1 MSDFVFAAFADEAG
15 AALSE
20 QIDAMRENRVP
31 FLEIRGVDGKNVTA
45 LTAEEAKE
53 VRRRLDE
60 AGLAVW
66 SMGSPIGKIGI
77 RDPFG
82 PHLDLFH
89 HTLDL
94 ADILGAKAFRL
105 FSFYI
110 PAGEDPEIYR
120 DEVLEKMERFAEAG
134 KGSGILLCHE
144 NEKGIYGDVADRCRV
159 IHENLPD
166 IGAVYDPANYIQ
178 TGEDTLEAWSKV
190 EKYIKYMHI
199 KDALP
204 SGDVVPAGKGAGR
217 LPELLA
223 RYAAA
228 GGKILT
234 LEPHLTVFKG
244 LSALERE
251 GDRSGVGTYAYPDAR
266 TAFRAACE
274 ALRALT
280 A

>member
-1 MSDFVFAAFADEAG
+1 M
-15 AALSE
+15 
-20 QIDAMRENRVP
+20 P

-134 KGSGILLCHE
+134 KGSGILLCSLAPAYWFVLPFLLVAGFGE
-144 NEKGIYGDVADRCRV
+144 GICEGIATPFVQDLHRDEPERYGSIAHSFWSVG
-159 IHENLPD
+159 
-166 IGAVYDPANYIQ
+166 IGAA
-178 TGEDTLEAWSKV
+178 
-190 EKYIKYMHI
+190 
-199 KDALP
+199 
-204 SGDVVPAGKGAGR
+204 VVLAGGLLSLGVSWRVVLGIAG
-217 LPELLA
+217 LLA
-223 RYAAA
+223 I
-228 GGKILT
+228 GIPLHG
-234 LEPHLTVFKG
+234 F
-244 LSALERE
+244 
-251 GDRSGVGTYAYPDAR
+251 
-266 TAFRAACE
+266 
-274 ALRALT
+274 
-280 A
+280 

>member
-20 QIDAMRENRVP
+20 QIDAMLENRVP
-31 FLEIRGVDGKNVTA
+31 LLEIRGVDGKNVTA
-45 LTAEEAKE
+45 LTVEEAKE
-53 VRRRLDE
+53 VRKRLDD

-77 RDPFG
+77 RDAFG
-82 PHLDLFH
+82 PHLDLFR

-94 ADILGAKAFRL
+94 AEILGAKAFRL

-110 PAGEDPEIYR
+110 PTGEDPELYR
-120 DEVLEKMERFAEAG
+120 DEVLERMERFTEAG

-144 NEKGIYGDVADRCRV
+144 NEKGIYGDVADRCRA
-159 IHENLPD
+159 IHENLPGV
-166 IGAVYDPANYIQ
+166 GAVFDPANYIQ
-178 TGEDTLEAWSKV
+178 TGENTLEAWEKV
-190 EKYIKYMHI
+190 EKYVKYMHI

-204 SGDVVPAGKGAGR
+204 SGDVVPAGKGAGN
-217 LPELLA
+217 LPVLLA
-223 RYAAA
+223 RYAAK
-228 GGKILT
+228 GGRVLT

-244 LSALERE
+244 LAALERE
-251 GDRSGVGTYAYPDAR
+251 GDRSGVGAYAYPDAR
-266 TAFRAACE
+266 TAFRAAVE